1 MFGDP
6 AGSSVIDHVGEEPE
20 SSRGT
25 IAASLRGLARI
36 IQEGLLQKGADA
48 KRDGHSEGLTAR
60 LSVTAVYPLLQQKLH
75 ESCGLGGEFGE
86 PKGIEVLVEPFTVH
100 QFSMAAG
107 FHKAPFV
114 EDENAVSSLDG
125 R

>member
-1 MFGDP
+1 MKVLCESVRPRSETGIGGQGTGSAAFGGACP
-6 AGSSVIDHVGEEPE
+6 AAPQT
-20 SSRGT
+20 GT
-25 IAASLRGLARI
+25 GAKK
-36 IQEGLLQKGADA
+36 KGASPQQYVA
-48 KRDGHSEGLTAR
+48 ELNSETVRHSRVSA
-60 LSVTAVYPLLQQKLH
+60 LLQQKLH

-114 EDENAVSSLDG
+114 EDEDAVSSLDG